1 MSLAVAARSP
11 AAHPLVASLATA
23 ALLPVCAL
31 VYLVDP
37 AGSSLYPLCP
47 FYAATGLYCPVC
59 GSLRATNR
67 LLHGDLAS
75 AFGYNPLLLLAL
87 PVIAYAYASVMVRAW
102 RGEGLPRLRVG
113 RSTAWGLGAFVAL
126 FAVMRNTDLAAFEWM
141 AP

>member
-1 MSLAVAARSP
+1 MSLAASARSAP
-11 AAHPLVASLATA
+11 AHPVVLSLATL

-67 LLHGDLAS
+67 LLHGDVAS
-75 AFGYNPLLLLAL
+75 AFGFNPLLLLAL
-87 PVIAYAYASVMVRAW
+87 PVIAYAYASVVLRAW

-113 RSTAWGLGAFVAL
+113 PPAAWGLALFVAL
-126 FAVMRNTDLAAFEWM
+126 FAVLRNTELGAFEWM